1 MKGLVKYMKISD
13 FLDENRIILD
23 LKSKTKGELLSEMGK
38 TFKDTGVVDDSGYE
52 RFIQKLNNR
61 EETSSTGFQDGVAIP
76 HMKARAV
83 KKIALAFGIS
93 KDGIDFDSLDKM
105 PSKIFVMIA
114 APKENPNEYL
124 KLLSKV
130 SEIFLDENNL
140 KLIMEMKT
148 KEELYG
154 ILDKYEI

>member
-1 MKGLVKYMKISD
+1 MKISD

-23 LKSKTKGELLSEMGK
+23 LRAKTKEELLNEMGE
-38 TFKDTGVVDDSGYE
+38 TFKETGVVDDSGYA
-52 RFIQKLNNR
+52 RFIEKLNNR
-61 EETSSTGFQDGVAIP
+61 EETCSTGFQDGVAIP

-83 KKIALAFGIS
+83 KKMALALGIS
-93 KDGIDFDSLDKM
+93 KEGIDFDALDKK

-124 KLLSKV
+124 NLLAKV
-130 SEIFLDENNL
+130 SEIFLDENNI
-140 KLIMEMKT
+140 KKVMEVKT

-154 ILDKYEI
+154 ILDKYEV

>member
-1 MKGLVKYMKISD
+1 MKISD

-140 KLIMEMKT
+140 KLIMEMKS

-154 ILDKYEI
+154 VLDKYEI

>member
-1 MKGLVKYMKISD
+1 MKISD

-23 LKSKTKGELLSEMGK
+23 LRAKTKEELLNEMGK
-38 TFKDTGVVDDSGYE
+38 TFKDTGIVDDSGYP
-52 RFIQKLNNR
+52 RFIEKLNNR
-61 EETSSTGFQDGVAIP
+61 EETCSTGFQDGVAIP

-83 KKIALAFGIS
+83 KKMALAFGIS
-93 KDGIDFDSLDKM
+93 KGGIDFDALDKM

-124 KLLSKV
+124 KLLAKV
-130 SEIFLDENNL
+130 SEIFLDENNIK
-140 KLIMEMKT
+140 KLMEVKT

-154 ILDKYEI
+154 ILDKYEV

>member
-1 MKGLVKYMKISD
+1 MKISD

-38 TFKDTGVVDDSGYE
+38 TFKDTEVVDDSGYE

-140 KLIMEMKT
+140 KLIMEMKS

-154 ILDKYEI
+154 VLDKYEI